1 MMSSLIGGLLLGLA
15 GSLHCIGMCGPLLM
29 SVPFE
34 QASNKSLSQI
44 VYFLGKT
51 FTYAAFGFVLGG
63 LGKGFLLMEWQQVL
77 SILSGIVLLA
87 ITILPYVKSKLSPS
101 ASIGKLFSWFYTLK
115 LSNKNILYYLVFGVL
130 NGLLPCGLVYAALSV
145 ALVSSSSWHGM
156 FFMVAFG
163 VGTVPALASIVYLK
177 SKALN
182 KWRALFTRSS
192 FYISLFIGVLLI
204 VRGLGL
210 GIPYV
215 SPKMNQDTQKV
226 DCCHRP

>member
-1 MMSSLIGGLLLGLA
+1 MISLFFAGLLLGLA
-15 GSLHCIGMCGPLLM
+15 GSLHCMGMCGPLVI

-34 QASNKSLSQI
+34 QSNNKLVSQF

-51 FTYAAFGFVLGG
+51 ITYAALGLLLGG
-63 LGKGFLLMEWQQVL
+63 LGKGFLLLEWQQVL

-87 ITILPYVKSKLSPS
+87 ITLLPYIKSKLSLNT
-101 ASIGKLFSWFYTLK
+101 SINKLFAWFYNLK
-115 LSNKNILYYLVFGVL
+115 LSNKSVSYYLMFGLL

-156 FFMVAFG
+156 LFMAAFG
-163 VGTVPALASIVYLK
+163 IGTVPALASIVFLR
-177 SKALN
+177 SKALH
-182 KWRALFTRSS
+182 KWRTVFTRSS
-192 FYISLFIGVLLI
+192 FYISVFIGVLLI

-215 SPKMNQDTQKV
+215 SPKLNQDTHKV